1 MCADS
6 QKQLKDVLSRADF
19 ATFLKLLSAMRR
31 TAEASHGG
39 DNAQLAASAER
50 IRAHLVAVGHEEQW
64 PGFAVF
70 LPPSLR
76 EQFAEDGKKAN
87 TTNV

>member
-1 MCADS
+1 M
-6 QKQLKDVLSRADF
+6 LSRADF

-39 DNAQLAASAER
+39 DSAQLAASAER

-76 EQFAEDGKKAN
+76 EQFAQDKKTTAN
-87 TTNV
+87 NE